1 MTAERRKMSRSR
13 ILQGATDILNGGV
26 YGDLTVDALARA
38 LHMSK
43 STLYKYFASK
53 EDVIVALVD
62 NVCAQTEK
70 ELDAIDLQ
78 AGPAKTTLK
87 KLVDV
92 HASHADR
99 LPRAVVLQHARLP
112 DACQDRIEVTRAR
125 VGAAYRDV
133 SVRGTNAGEF
143 RFTSAILAGHALL
156 ASADAAMTAAARGD
170 VKGNRSDAVRS
181 LLDLFMPGLQ
191 GAELAGAR

>member
-13 ILQGATDILNGGV
+13 ILAGATDILNGGV

-62 NVCAQTEK
+62 SVCSQTER
-70 ELDAIDLQ
+70 ELDALDLN
-78 AGPAKTTLK
+78 AGPMQAALK
-87 KLVDV
+87 KIVDV

-112 DACQDRIEVTRAR
+112 EACQDRIQVSRAR

-133 SVRGTNAGEF
+133 MVKGAARGDLKFGD
-143 RFTSAILAGHALL
+143 AILAATSLL
-156 ASADAAMTAAARGD
+156 ASSEAAMTAAARGD
-170 VKGNRSDAVRS
+170 VKGTRGEAVRS
-181 LLDLFMPGLQ
+181 LLNLFTPGLVN
-191 GAELAGAR
+191 A